1 MSAPPPTPVGYLL
14 GIVKTAAQQTAHALP
29 PHLTPLAEGR
39 EVPAFENLELA
50 LKEAG
55 QVLSDDQCAC
65 LFANI
70 ANVCVKDGELN
81 DGGLLKQAAHLLR
94 LENADANDVSEAVE
108 IRFHAAK
115 VFRSDKDWSLFCAGL
130 FAMAEADEELVAAEQ
145 AYLRRFVPDLD
156 HIAAGKKLC
165 ATEGANITEQLAGF
179 NNRQKRCF
187 AAHAI
192 AIMFIDGLWKG
203 TEQEFMD
210 LAAKRLLIVQFD
222 VARLLKGL
230 FTLFNVSV
238 FSAQSD

>member
-1 MSAPPPTPVGYLL
+1 MSTPVGFLL
-14 GIVKTAAQQTAHALP
+14 GIVKAAAKRTDHALP

-39 EVPAFENLELA
+39 EVTAFADLEQALEN
-50 LKEAG
+50 AG
-55 QVLSDDQCAC
+55 QRLTDDQCAC

-70 ANVCVKDGELN
+70 ANVCVKDGEMA
-81 DGGLLKQAAHLLR
+81 DGGILRKASSSLR
-94 LENADANDVSEAVE
+94 LETADANDVTEAVE
-108 IRFHAAK
+108 TRFHATR

-130 FAMAEADEELVAAEQ
+130 LTMAEADEELVAAEQ
-145 AYLRRFVPDLD
+145 DYLQRFVPDLE
-156 HIAAGKKLC
+156 HIATGKKLC
-165 ATEGANITEQLAGF
+165 AAAGANITEKLAGF

-203 TEQEFMD
+203 TEQEFME

-230 FTLFNVSV
+230 FTLFNVRV
-238 FSAQSD
+238 FAN